1 MDDDLDPLTSEQPT
15 PPMLLHS
22 KLLVKMAAVIAISA
36 VIGVIFSGPRF
47 AVGVLIGGLASFAN
61 YFWQRNSTRA
71 IFEVAASG
79 DKPGFV
85 AVRYLLRY
93 VAIGLFVAFFYF
105 TSLLPVT
112 AIILGLSA
120 FALAVVVVGIFSIF
134 TSSNRQEL

>member
-1 MDDDLDPLTSEQPT
+1 
-15 PPMLLHS
+15 
-22 KLLVKMAAVIAISA
+22 MAAVITIGV
-36 VIGVIFSGPRF
+36 VIGAIFSGSQF
-47 AVGVLIGGLASFAN
+47 AIGVLIGGAGSFAN

-93 VAIGLFVAFFYF
+93 VAMGLFVAFFYF

-112 AIILGLSA
+112 AIVLGLA
-120 FALAVVVVGIFSIF
+120 TFALAVVIEGIFSIF